1 MKIIDVLQKT
11 EYDENEIIWIFCV
24 EDVPQKY
31 IDTAYKIDEEYGYK
45 YFKGSGLEIECITD
59 NDGNLVGN
67 YEVHLMYYFDDYE
80 TIEILN
86 NDKEAIKCIKD
97 FVQNIGNK
105 LPYSDYLGQS
115 EYADLIADIINNNIK
130 G

>member
-1 MKIIDVLQKT
+1 MKIINVLEKT

-31 IDTAYKIDEEYGYK
+31 IDMAYKIDEEYGY
-45 YFKGSGLEIECITD
+45 FKGGGLEIECVTD

-80 TIEILN
+80 IIEILN
-86 NDKEAIKCIKD
+86 NDKATIECIKD
-97 FVQNIGNK
+97 SVQNIGNK
-105 LPYSDYLGQS
+105 LPYSDGLGQC
-115 EYADLIADIINNNIK
+115 EYSDLIADIIKNNIK

>member
-1 MKIIDVLQKT
+1 MVTNILKVVGQ
-11 EYDENEIIWIFCV
+11 
-24 EDVPQKY
+24 
-31 IDTAYKIDEEYGYK
+31 
-45 YFKGSGLEIECITD
+45 SITD